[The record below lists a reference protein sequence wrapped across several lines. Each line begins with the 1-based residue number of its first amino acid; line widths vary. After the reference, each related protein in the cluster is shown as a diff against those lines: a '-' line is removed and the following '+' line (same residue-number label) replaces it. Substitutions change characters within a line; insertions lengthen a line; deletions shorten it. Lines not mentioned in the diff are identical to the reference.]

1 MQLRPYQTASVDA
14 LLAYWQAENGSAL
27 IDLPTGTGKSVVIA
41 QIIKLVAEHPGAKI
55 VIATHVR
62 ELVQQNHDE
71 FVGMFPEFRA
81 VTGINSASLK
91 RRDVDTQITFCSIQ
105 SVYKQATAFTAIDVI
120 LVDEAHLMPRND
132 QTMYRKFLSDALVC
146 NPDCRLVGL
155 TATPYR
161 LDSGRLDEGD
171 GKVFDKVVYDYN
183 VGTAIE
189 EGYLSPVTTRC
200 TKTHFDLSSVSIRGG
215 EFVAGELE
223 RAVDKP
229 DVNKSAVAEII
240 EQGETRKSWIV
251 FCSGVE
257 HANHIAELIR
267 EAGYSVGVILGD
279 TPSAERANLI
289 AEFKA
294 GNLRCLCGVS
304 VLTTGFNAPSVD
316 LIAMLRPTQSAGLYV
331 QVIGRGTRLAPGKT
345 DCLVL
350 DFAQNIERFGPID
363 AIRVKKKGGK
373 GEGDAPVKTCPE
385 CEIYVHAAVRN
396 CPCCGHE
403 FPKPQPKIIETFSRA
418 AILSKQAKTVI
429 GSVPQW
435 MPVTSVRF
443 SRHQKPGAPDSL
455 LVTYVCGLEVV
466 RSWICL
472 EHHGFPQTKA
482 QGWWR
487 KLANMNV
494 PKTVTEALE
503 RQHEVRTDIE
513 ISVRQNGRFTEVVGE
528 RFVRGVL
535 PGSDMVGVLAA
546 TG

>member
-1 MQLRPYQTASVDA
+1 MELRPYQIESVNA
-14 LLAYWQAENGSAL
+14 LIDYWQSENGSAL

-71 FVGMFPEFRA
+71 FVGMFPEFKA

-105 SVYKQATAFTAIDVI
+105 SVYKIAHNFNAIDVI

-132 QTMYRKFLSDALVC
+132 QTMYRKFLSDAMVC

-171 GKVFDKVVYDYN
+171 GKVFDKVVYTYN

-189 EGYLSPVTTRC
+189 EGYLSPVTTRA
-200 TKTHFDLSSVSIRGG
+200 TKTHFDLSEVSVRGG

-223 RAVDKP
+223 SAVDKA
-229 DVNKSAVAEII
+229 DVNDAAVKEILTH
-240 EQGETRKSWIV
+240 GADRRSWIV
-251 FCSGVE
+251 FCSGVQ
-257 HANHIAELIR
+257 HASHIAELIR
-267 EAGYSVGVILGD
+267 EAGHSVGVILGD
-279 TPSAERANLI
+279 TPSDERSRMI

-294 GNLRCLCGVS
+294 GKLRCLCGVS
-304 VLTTGFNAPSVD
+304 VLTTGFNAPAVD
-316 LIAMLRPTQSAGLYV
+316 LVAMLRPTQSAGLYV
-331 QVIGRGTRLAPGKT
+331 QCIGRGTRLSPGKT

-363 AIRVKKKGGK
+363 DIRVKKKGAK
-373 GEGDAPVKTCPE
+373 GEGDIPVKTCPE
-385 CEIYVHAAVRN
+385 CETYVHAAARI
-396 CPCCGHE
+396 CDCCGHE

-418 AILSKQAKTVI
+418 AILKKEAIPSTPTWQL
-429 GSVPQW
+429 
-435 MPVTSVRF
+435 VTSMRF
-443 SRHQKPGAPDSL
+443 SRHQKAGSPDSL
-455 LVTYVCGLEVV
+455 MVTYHCGFD
-466 RSWICL
+466 SFKAWICVQ
-472 EHHGFPQTKA
+472 HHGYAQQKA
-482 QGWWR
+482 ATWW
-487 KLANMNV
+487 KKMTGGTTP

-503 RQHEVRTDIE
+503 RQHEIHTNVE
-513 ISVRQNGRFTEVVGE
+513 IFTRKNGKFFEIVGE
-528 RFVRGVL
+528 RLVPGVL
-535 PGSDMVGVLAA
+535 PGSQMVGVFAEA
-546 TG
+546 G